1 MWETLFSLTN
11 GLALLAWV
19 ALAFLPRWEALL
31 SAILYIGVGILSLT
45 YAVLVILTMSGQLDS
60 GAIAGGGGGM
70 DFSSIEGV
78 RGIFMSDGG
87 VVIGWTHY
95 LAFDLFV
102 GLWIARDADNKGVN
116 RVLQVPVLFF
126 TLMLG
131 PLGLAL
137 WLIIRE
143 PAARRMNRRKGP
155 NAPNAV

>member
-1 MWETLFSLTN
+1 MWDTLFSLTN
-11 GLALLAWV
+11 GLALVAWV

-31 SAILYIGVGILSLT
+31 TAILYLGVGILSLT
-45 YAVLVILTMSGQLDS
+45 YAVLVVSTMSGLIPS
-60 GAIAGGGGGM
+60 GNEGA
-70 DFSSIEGV
+70 DFTTIEGV
-78 RGIFMSDGG
+78 RSIFASDVG

-102 GLWIARDADNKGVN
+102 GLWIARDADNKSVH
-116 RVLQVPVLFF
+116 RLIQIPVLFF

-143 PAARRMNRRKGP
+143 PAARRMSRRKGP
-155 NAPNAV
+155 NAL